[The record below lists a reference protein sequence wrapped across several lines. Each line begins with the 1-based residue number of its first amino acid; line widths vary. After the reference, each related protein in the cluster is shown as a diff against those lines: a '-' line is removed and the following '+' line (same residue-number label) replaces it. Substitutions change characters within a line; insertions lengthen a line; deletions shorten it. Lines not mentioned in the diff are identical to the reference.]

1 MRLREV
7 HQRFIV
13 TRLACFATPTEV
25 TEEFEEEFGHAITR
39 GQAGY
44 YNPTTPNSKMSGKWK
59 DLFEETRARYIAEA
73 AEVGVAHQ
81 RYRLEQLQKLYTKAL
96 RAGRSGNVKLAM
108 EILEQAAKEEGGAFT
123 NRSKVEH
130 DGQIK
135 TSGVLL
141 VPAGG
146 DPKDWTIAAAEQQR
160 SLGGSSRDASDK
172 AKGDMGS

>member
-1 MRLREV
+1 M

-25 TEEFEEEFGHAITR
+25 AEEFEEAFGHEISR

-44 YNPTTPNSKMSGKWK
+44 YNPTTPNSKMAGKWK

-81 RYRLEQLQKLYTKAL
+81 RYRLEQLQKLYGKAL
-96 RAGRSGNVKLAM
+96 RAGRAGNVKLAM

-141 VPAGG
+141 VPTGG
-146 DPKDWTIAAAEQQR
+146 DPTAWTLAAAEQQR
-160 SLGGSSRDASDK
+160 ELGSGAKTASDK
-172 AKGDMGS
+172 AKGDMSS